1 MARDQLTFR
10 CPDEERLYD
19 RRNDGTWSFETR
31 IVVPVQARPWRP
43 KASCTGSF
51 WTSEAAMTR
60 LPSFRSIEAFASAAE
75 HSSFRKAAEQL
86 HVTVSAVSHRIRTL
100 EEELGVELLDRSARR
115 IRLTRAGSVYLAG
128 LRPALAG
135 LHAATDNMRE
145 DKSKTVISIAAP
157 AMLHERW
164 LLARLPDFARA
175 YPDAD
180 IELVSTGRRRAA
192 GCAIIISPLP
202 AGASRGEGK
211 PFFDFIVSPVCA
223 PAYQAEHDITQ
234 LADLHRC
241 KLIEVPGLEG
251 WKHWC
256 AEANLPWSVGQRMM
270 QIDNEM
276 LIYRAAAQGLGIA
289 LGARVL
295 TDDLI
300 ERGELVRLFDIECT
314 LPIRLT
320 MQVRDHGSPLVKNFA
335 DWLYGQALQAL
346 PDLL

>member
-1 MARDQLTFR
+1 
-10 CPDEERLYD
+10 
-19 RRNDGTWSFETR
+19 
-31 IVVPVQARPWRP
+31 
-43 KASCTGSF
+43 
-51 WTSEAAMTR
+51 MTR

-135 LHAATDNMRE
+135 LHAATDNMRG

-164 LLARLPDFARA
+164 LLAHLPDFTKA
-175 YPDAD
+175 YPDAE

-192 GCAIIISPLP
+192 GCAIIISPLA
-202 AGASRGEGK
+202 AGTSRGGGE
-211 PFFDFIVSPVCA
+211 PFFDFVVSPVCS
-223 PAYQAEHDITQ
+223 PAYRIDHHIAH
-234 LADLHRC
+234 LSDLHRC
-241 KLIEVPGLEG
+241 KLIEVPGLDG

-256 AEANLPWSVGQRMM
+256 AEASMPWAAEQRML
-270 QIDNEM
+270 QLDNEM
-276 LIYRAAAQGLGIA
+276 LIYRAAAKGLGVA
-289 LGARVL
+289 LGARIL

-300 ERGELVRLFDIECT
+300 ESGELVRLFDIECT
-314 LPIRLT
+314 LPIRLM
-320 MQVRDHGSPLVKNFA
+320 MQVRDHGSPLVRSFA
-335 DWLYGQALQAL
+335 DWLSGQARQSL
-346 PDLL
+346 PKIL